1 MTITTISAVTAL
13 STGPALSLDDYDR
26 IIGLIQDGALDT
38 EQLSQALDELRSL
51 FQANYISLILR
62 APSADSMGIT
72 LISGQPEWA
81 GKLAHFVDYRWDA
94 PMRRLPPDQVHCMD
108 DLMSREEWDT
118 ILGIHLQG
126 FFYGTR
132 RAADIMV
139 SQRSGNIISIS
150 SVSDLRAHE
159 NAAAYDAAKGAILAG
174 TRAIAVDLGKYGIR
188 VNAISPGPI
197 YVENWDNFTTPEKL
211 ERAGQ
216 QIILRRIGRPEDV
229 AGVAVFLAS
238 EDASFI
244 TGQTIY
250 VDGGLSAQARPPGGQ
265 AT

>member
-1 MTITTISAVTAL
+1 
-13 STGPALSLDDYDR
+13 
-26 IIGLIQDGALDT
+26 
-38 EQLSQALDELRSL
+38 
-51 FQANYISLILR
+51 
-62 APSADSMGIT
+62 
-72 LISGQPEWA
+72 
-81 GKLAHFVDYRWDA
+81 
-94 PMRRLPPDQVHCMD
+94 MRLKDQVALITGSTRGIGRGIARRFAQEGCHVIINGRKREDVEVVCREIEAMGTGVRAVAAPGD
-108 DLMSREEWDT
+108 VAQEAEVQGMFDVWRNHFERLDILVNNAGIWQSTPFEEMSRKEWDT

-126 FFYGTR
+126 FFYCTR
-132 RAADIMV
+132 RAVDIMV
-139 SQRSGNIISIS
+139 AQRAGNIVSIS

-159 NAAAYDAAKGAILAG
+159 KAAAYDAAKGAILAG

-216 QIILRRIGRPEDV
+216 QIILRRVGKPEDV

>member
-1 MTITTISAVTAL
+1 VCREIEAMGTGARAVAAPADVSREEQVESIFDVWRSNFDRL
-13 STGPALSLDDYDR
+13 DILVNNAGIWQSTPFN
-26 IIGLIQDGALDT
+26 
-38 EQLSQALDELRSL
+38 E
-51 FQANYISLILR
+51 
-62 APSADSMGIT
+62 
-72 LISGQPEWA
+72 
-81 GKLAHFVDYRWDA
+81 
-94 PMRRLPPDQVHCMD
+94 MR
-108 DLMSREEWDT
+108 REEWDT
-118 ILGIHLQG
+118 VLGVHLQG
-126 FFYGTR
+126 FFYCTR
-132 RAADIMV
+132 RAVDIMV
-139 SQRSGNIISIS
+139 PQRSGNIVSIS

-174 TRAIAVDLGKYGIR
+174 TRAIAVDLGIYGIR

-211 ERAGQ
+211 ERAAQ
-216 QIILRRIGRPEDV
+216 QVVLRRIGKPEDV
-229 AGVAVFLAS
+229 AGAAVFLVS

>member
-1 MTITTISAVTAL
+1 
-13 STGPALSLDDYDR
+13 
-26 IIGLIQDGALDT
+26 
-38 EQLSQALDELRSL
+38 
-51 FQANYISLILR
+51 
-62 APSADSMGIT
+62 
-72 LISGQPEWA
+72 
-81 GKLAHFVDYRWDA
+81 
-94 PMRRLPPDQVHCMD
+94 MRLKDQVAIITGSTRGIGKGIAKRFAQEGCHVIINGRSAADVDAVCEEIEALQPGVRAVAAPGD
-108 DLMSREEWDT
+108 VSREEDVQSIFDVWRREFDRLDILVNNAGVWQSTPFEEMSREEWDR

-126 FFYGTR
+126 FFYCTQ
-132 RAADIMV
+132 RATAIMV
-139 SQRSGNIISIS
+139 GQRSGNIISIS

>member
-1 MTITTISAVTAL
+1 
-13 STGPALSLDDYDR
+13 
-26 IIGLIQDGALDT
+26 
-38 EQLSQALDELRSL
+38 
-51 FQANYISLILR
+51 
-62 APSADSMGIT
+62 
-72 LISGQPEWA
+72 
-81 GKLAHFVDYRWDA
+81 
-94 PMRRLPPDQVHCMD
+94 MRLKDQVAIVTGSTRGIGRGIAKRFAEEGCHVIINGRRPEEVDAVC
-108 DLMSREEWDT
+108 REIEALGTGVRAVPAAADVSQEDEVQSIFDVWRSHFERLDILVNNAGIWQSTPFEKMTRAEWDEV
-118 ILGIHLQG
+118 LGVHLQG
-126 FFYGTR
+126 FFHCTR

-139 SQRSGNIISIS
+139 PQRSGNIVSIS

-159 NAAAYDAAKGAILAG
+159 KAAAYDAAKGAILAG
-174 TRAIAVDLGKYGIR
+174 TRAIAVDLGVYGIR

-211 ERAGQ
+211 ERAAQ
-216 QIILRRIGRPEDV
+216 QLILRRIGTPADV

>member
-1 MTITTISAVTAL
+1 MRLKEQVAIITGSTRGIGRGIARRFAQEGCHVIINGHRREDVETVCREIEAMGTGARAVAAPADVSREEQVESIFDVWRSNFDRL
-13 STGPALSLDDYDR
+13 DILVNNAGIWQSTPFN
-26 IIGLIQDGALDT
+26 
-38 EQLSQALDELRSL
+38 E
-51 FQANYISLILR
+51 
-62 APSADSMGIT
+62 
-72 LISGQPEWA
+72 
-81 GKLAHFVDYRWDA
+81 
-94 PMRRLPPDQVHCMD
+94 MR
-108 DLMSREEWDT
+108 REEWDT
-118 ILGIHLQG
+118 VLGVHLQG
-126 FFYGTR
+126 FFYCTR
-132 RAADIMV
+132 RAVDIMV
-139 SQRSGNIISIS
+139 PQRSGNIVSIS

-174 TRAIAVDLGKYGIR
+174 TRAIAVDLGIYGIR

-211 ERAGQ
+211 ERAAQ
-216 QIILRRIGRPEDV
+216 QVVLRRIGKPEDV
-229 AGVAVFLAS
+229 AGAAVFLVS